1 MDSESVLGF
10 TQHLER

>member
-1 MDSESVLGF
+1 MDSESLLGF